1 MSRFITPRVFST
13 EGINPYNQLDWKTV
27 DTSITDDGGKVIF
40 EQKEVEVPASW
51 SALAVKIAVSKYFY
65 GDVTKGRNPR
75 TGGRETSIQQLIDR
89 VVQTI
94 TKWGFDDGYF
104 QDEDS
109 AWVFA
114 QELTWLLVN
123 QYGAFNSPV
132 WFNVGLC
139 QTYGIGLNGGPGNWV
154 YDPRTGKAIR
164 ATSQYVNPQASACFI
179 LSVEDTMESILDL
192 AKSEAMLFKYGSGAG
207 TDLSTLRSTRDRLS
221 NGGKVQHVGDERR
234 MASRVELQRIIT
246 ACHLQLLYFSPEA
259 MQERLELL
267 RDLKNDDLA
276 AAAKK
281 AKRRRPKAGQ
291 TEVSK

>member
-221 NGGKVQHVGDERR
+221 NGGKPSGPL
-234 MASRVELQRIIT
+234 SFLRIYD
-246 ACHLQLLYFSPEA
+246 AV
-259 MQERLELL
+259 
-267 RDLKNDDLA
+267 
-276 AAAKK
+276 
-281 AKRRRPKAGQ
+281 AGS
-291 TEVSK
+291 EVAVC